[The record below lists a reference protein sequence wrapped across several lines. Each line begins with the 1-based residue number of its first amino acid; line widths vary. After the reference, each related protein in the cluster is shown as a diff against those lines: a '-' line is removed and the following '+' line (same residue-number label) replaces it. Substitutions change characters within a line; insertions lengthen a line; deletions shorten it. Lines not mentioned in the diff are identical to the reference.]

1 MTSTDDSGNNSF
13 ASITITVI
21 DEPIVGIEEHDPI
34 QFSVFPNPCEGLI
47 HVRTDLSEKEI
58 ALRLLDVSGR
68 LIATKSYFDQNE
80 IAFFIEGSPGV
91 YFLEIKTS
99 TDKSECIKVH
109 KL

>member
-1 MTSTDDSGNNSF
+1 L
-13 ASITITVI
+13 
-21 DEPIVGIEEHDPI
+21 
-34 QFSVFPNPCEGLI
+34 VFPNPFEGLI
-47 HVRTDLSEKEI
+47 HVKTDVLEKEI

-80 IAFFIEGSPGV
+80 IAFFIEESPGV